1 MTSYPDTEDM
11 TSYPVRD
18 EVVADQPTAVTI
30 ATLSADEIAGW
41 LAGAYEAVAA
51 VAAARQ
57 AGPAG
62 PAFARFHRHEDG
74 EFTVEA
80 GFPVTTEVEAVG
92 QVQPG
97 ELAGGRVAT
106 TIHLGPQEGMEPA
119 YEAVLT
125 WIAERGCEP
134 AGDAWVVFFSDPAK
148 DPDPAHWRTEIVQP
162 YRQA

>member
-1 MTSYPDTEDM
+1 MTSYT
-11 TSYPVRD
+11 VHN
-18 EVVADQPTAVTI
+18 EVVTDQPTAVTI
-30 ATLSADEIAGW
+30 ATLSVDEIGGW
-41 LAGAYEAVAA
+41 LASAYDAVAG
-51 VAAARQ
+51 VIAARH

-62 PAFARFHRHEDG
+62 PPFARFHRHEDG

-80 GFPVTTEVEAVG
+80 GFPVTTEIEAVG

-97 ELAGGRVAT
+97 ELAGGMVAT
-106 TIHLGPQEGMEPA
+106 TIHLGPYEAMEPA

-125 WIAERGCEP
+125 WIAEHGCEP
-134 AGDAWVVFFSDPAK
+134 AGDAWEVYFSDPAE